1 MKSNILVSVIIPTFN
16 RSKQVMRAVESVL
29 RQTYEELE
37 CIVVDDASSD
47 DTVKLLKAVEK
58 NDDRLRILVHDKN
71 MHVSAAR
78 NTGIA
83 AANGEYIAFLDD
95 DDVWFKDK
103 LFKQEKLLSA
113 SVNEIGMVYC
123 WFDIIDGQDKIGSRK
138 PNLRGKLFDD
148 LLVGQP
154 LGNASTLLVRK
165 QVIKKIGGF
174 DTDLPRGNDG
184 DFIRRITKYYRVELV
199 REVLV
204 NYHVENVELNPRISL
219 MDKVGLQNDINSI
232 QVKLQKFKEDFNKKP
247 DIHFTVLKTLLQR
260 YVVALEF
267 RNAMTIF
274 RKASGVCPKKRD
286 KHFLLLLSFLRA
298 LITLIGRL
306 VRG

>member
-1 MKSNILVSVIIPTFN
+1 
-16 RSKQVMRAVESVL
+16 MRAVESVL
-29 RQTYEELE
+29 HQTYVDLE

-58 NDDRLRILVHDKN
+58 NDDRLRILVHENN

-83 AANGEYIAFLDD
+83 AANGGYIAFLDD
-95 DDVWFKDK
+95 DDVWFEDK
-103 LFKQEKLLSA
+103 LFKQVKLLSA
-113 SVNEIGMVYC
+113 AVKEVGMVYC

-138 PNLRGKLFDD
+138 PNLRGELFDE

-154 LGNASTLLVRK
+154 LGNASTLLIKK
-165 QVIKKIGGF
+165 QVIKTIGFF
-174 DTDLPRGNDG
+174 DINLPRGNDG
-184 DFIRRITKYYRVELV
+184 DFIRRITKYYSVELV
-199 REVLV
+199 KEVLV

-232 QVKLQKFKEDFNKKP
+232 QVKLQKFKEDFNNKP

-260 YVVALEF
+260 HVVALEF
-267 RNAMTIF
+267 RNAMTVF
-274 RKASGVCPKKRD
+274 RKASDVCQKRD
-286 KHFLLLLSFLRA
+286 KHYLLILSFLRA
-298 LITLIGRL
+298 LMTLIGRL